1 MSPARD
7 PRALD
12 VRSLTW
18 GALVFVMAYAPSALA
33 GEMVTPE
40 WVNNLGQELANVV
53 GSWIA
58 QEIVL
63 GVRGMTLVAAAGVLL
78 VVGIAHAIL
87 HWIIRRKITRDE
99 ARAKKMSADQRE
111 EYRWLDR
118 GLQAAIP
125 PLAVLL
131 WIYGVF
137 AALSLILLDFQSR
150 DAAEAALRV
159 LRVGKALGMLVALF
173 WLLYRVGGILER
185 RLSTLSIGTG
195 SGWDRIL
202 FPLAGKTVRLTL
214 PLVVL
219 ILGVPMLPVS
229 PEVRLLFQNGISLLL
244 IGAVALILFQIVQA
258 AEDFILARYG
268 VERADRFQ
276 ARRIRT
282 QVTVLKKIVVVIIGI
297 FTLASMLMVFESVR
311 QFGTSILA
319 SAGIA
324 GIIIGLAAQR
334 SIATLLAG
342 IQLAFTRPIRIDD
355 VVVVENEWGRVEDIT
370 LTFVIVC
377 IWDKRRLILPITY
390 FMEHPFQNWTST
402 SSDVLGT
409 VFLHVDYTMP
419 IQALREELDRIVEKS
434 QYWDGRERSLL
445 VTNSKEHTLEVRAM
459 ASAADGDQA
468 WFLRCEIREK
478 LVEFIQKNHPECLPR
493 LRAELEPAQEMR
505 IESREGLRRGGRGR

>member
-1 MSPARD
+1 
-7 PRALD
+7 
-12 VRSLTW
+12 
-18 GALVFVMAYAPSALA
+18 
-33 GEMVTPE
+33 
-40 WVNNLGQELANVV
+40 
-53 GSWIA
+53 
-58 QEIVL
+58 
-63 GVRGMTLVAAAGVLL
+63 
-78 VVGIAHAIL
+78 
-87 HWIIRRKITRDE
+87 
-99 ARAKKMSADQRE
+99 
-111 EYRWLDR
+111 
-118 GLQAAIP
+118 
-125 PLAVLL
+125 
-131 WIYGVF
+131 
-137 AALSLILLDFQSR
+137 
-150 DAAEAALRV
+150 
-159 LRVGKALGMLVALF
+159 
-173 WLLYRVGGILER
+173 
-185 RLSTLSIGTG
+185 
-195 SGWDRIL
+195 
-202 FPLAGKTVRLTL
+202 
-214 PLVVL
+214 
-219 ILGVPMLPVS
+219 MLPVS
-229 PEVRLLFQNGISLLL
+229 PDIRLLLQNGISLLL
-244 IGAVALILFQIVQA
+244 IAAVALILFQIVQA
-258 AEDFILARYG
+258 AENFILARYG

-297 FTLASMLMVFESVR
+297 FTLASMLMIFESVR

-355 VVVVENEWGRVEDIT
+355 VVVVENEWGRIEDIT

-434 QYWDGRERSLL
+434 QYWDGQSKSVL
-445 VTNSKEHTLEVRAM
+445 VTNAKEHTLEVRAM

-478 LVEFIQKNHPECLPR
+478 LVEFIQKNYPGSLPR
-493 LRAELEPAQEMR
+493 LRAELEPMQEVKTER
-505 IESREGLRRGGRGR
+505 RESVKQAGRGR